1 MNQAHTRSSSFDVPL
16 KCGRLASTRATKG
29 AHPDARRAALA
40 ERVFLVTIAKSCK
53 AAANHIEIW
62 LRIGD
67 LLQTIGI
74 LTKRRWVRTVIVEPL
89 ALRCGDL
96 RHLTV

>member
-40 ERVFLVTIAKSCK
+40 ERVFLVTIARYSEMPQTTWESGH
-53 AAANHIEIW
+53 ASEISF
-62 LRIGD
+62 
-67 LLQTIGI
+67 QKIGI
-74 LTKRRWVRTVIVEPL
+74 LIKKEVGNVIL
-89 ALRCGDL
+89 ASLAPRSGDP
-96 RHLTV
+96 HHAPA